1 MDYYNMMQGRVRHAE
16 LIAEAQRENRIVAEN
31 RAERVSLVARVVT
44 AVQRIFTSRVSE
56 KQPTAAARRLAVK

>member
-16 LIAEAQRENRIVAEN
+16 LIAEAQRENRSVVED
-31 RAERVSLVARVVT
+31 RAERVNLFARVVI
-44 AVQRIFTSRVSE
+44 AVRRIFSSRASE